1 MPRKNSGQEFS
12 EYSLLM
18 VIVVAALVGMFF
30 YLARSVQQKYRQGA
44 DSFAAGEQYV
54 KGSQLAAP
62 SASGALYHFAEVGE
76 SHFSCSQLTA
86 SVRRL
91 EDRIYGCYYG
101 AAKRLR
107 PGFAKLIAGA
117 NQQIAD
123 LSKKKQDLQSK
134 NSLPS
139 VVVNLQGMIND
150 WNQQKAVWQQRKSED
165 EAQVK
170 QYLKTQVD
178 GALCFPKG
186 RPVITAPEK
195 RECLF

>member
-18 VIVVAALVGMFF
+18 VIVVAVLVGMFF

-44 DSFAAGEQYV
+44 DSFASGEQYV

-76 SHFSCSQLTA
+76 THFSCSQLTA

-117 NQQIAD
+117 NQRIAD
-123 LSKKKQDLQSK
+123 LIAKQQANPGSAAI
-134 NSLPS
+134 
-139 VVVNLQGMIND
+139 LQGMIND
-150 WNQQKAVWQQRKSED
+150 QKQQKAVWQQRKSED
-165 EAQVK
+165 EAQVN
-170 QYLKTQVD
+170 QYLKTQID
-178 GALCFPKG
+178 GAFCFPAG

-195 RECLF
+195 RECL